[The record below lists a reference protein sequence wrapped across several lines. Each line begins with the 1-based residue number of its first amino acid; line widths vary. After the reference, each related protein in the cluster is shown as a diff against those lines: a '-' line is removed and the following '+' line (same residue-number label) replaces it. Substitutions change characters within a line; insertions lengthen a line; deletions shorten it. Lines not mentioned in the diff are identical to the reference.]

1 MEFNA
6 TFLVSVI
13 SFIVFTILM
22 NMIFYAPISKII
34 EERDKLVSDT
44 LNDAAKKQSEAD
56 RLNSEREQK
65 LSEAS
70 DEGRKIISE
79 TIDGANKESS
89 KMTSEA
95 KERSIIQI
103 NDQKISL
110 LKQAQSIQTDLDKSA
125 EEIAEKITTKILG

>member
-70 DEGRKIISE
+70 DKGKKIISE